1 VQDVTDTFVSGIID
15 DLKKN
20 KLHLPVLPEVAMK
33 VRQAVDNEDASASQ
47 IAKIVSS
54 DPAISARLLQVANS
68 PLYRGNKAIESV
80 QSAIARL
87 GNKAVRSLVT
97 SLVTQQLFQTKS
109 AELRERMQKI
119 WMHSTEVAAISM
131 VLARKFTKLDPEEAL
146 LAGLLHD
153 IGVVPL
159 ISYAEGNAEIMED
172 LSQLDRAI
180 DQLHTSIGKMVLS
193 TWKFPPELVAVA
205 SEHENFSRD
214 SGDSGPDMVD
224 VVLVANL
231 HSYLG
236 TDHQHSS
243 INWADVPAFAKL
255 GLSPDQSIKAMEEA
269 KAEAAQMQQLLR
281 G

>member
-1 VQDVTDTFVSGIID
+1 MQDVTDTFVAGIID

-20 KLHLPVLPEVAMK
+20 KLHLPILPEVAMK
-33 VRQAVDNEDASASQ
+33 VRQAVDNDNASAGQ

-68 PLYRGNKAIESV
+68 PLYRGGNAIESV
-80 QSAIARL
+80 QAAIARL

-109 AELRERMQKI
+109 TELKERMQTV
-119 WMHSTEVAAISM
+119 WLHSTEVAAISM
-131 VLARKFTKLDPEEAL
+131 VLARKFTKLDVEEAL

-153 IGVVPL
+153 IGAVPL
-159 ISYAEGNAEIMED
+159 IGRAEGNTDIMED

-180 DQLHTSIGKMVLS
+180 EQLHTSIGKMVLN
-193 TWKFPPELVAVA
+193 TWKLPAGIVAVA
-205 SEHENFSRD
+205 SDHENFTRD
-214 SGDSGPDMVD
+214 SGDAGPDMVD

-236 TDHQHSS
+236 TDHRHAGV
-243 INWADVPAFAKL
+243 NWAEVPAFAKL
-255 GLSPDQSIKAMEEA
+255 GLSPDESIKAMEEA
-269 KAEAAQMQQLLR
+269 NAEAAQMQQLLR

>member
-1 VQDVTDTFVSGIID
+1 MQDVTDTFVSGIID
-15 DLKKN
+15 DLKAN
-20 KLHLPVLPEVAMK
+20 KLQLPVLPEVAMK
-33 VRQAVDNEDASASQ
+33 VRQAVDSDTASASQ

-68 PLYRGNKAIESV
+68 PLYRGSSAIETV
-80 QSAIARL
+80 QAAIARL

-109 AELRERMQKI
+109 AELKERMQKV
-119 WMHSTEVAAISM
+119 WLHSTEVAAISM

-153 IGVVPL
+153 IGVIPL
-159 ISYAEGNAEIMED
+159 ISRAESNADIMKD

-180 DQLHTSIGKMVLS
+180 DQLHTSIGKMVLD
-193 TWKFPPELVAVA
+193 TWKFPEGIVEVA
-205 SEHENFSRD
+205 SDHENFSRD
-214 SGDSGPDMVD
+214 SGDAGPDMVD

-236 TDHQHSS
+236 TNHRHGSV
-243 INWADVPAFAKL
+243 NWADVPAFAKL
-255 GLSPDQSIKAMEEA
+255 GLSPDESIKAMEEA
-269 KAEAAQMQQLLR
+269 KAEATQMQQLLR